1 MANYVKAARLNPD
14 NPDIYN
20 NMGVI
25 HKELREYNQAIEGFL
40 GDLLEARLCQTLQ

>member
-14 NPDIYN
+14 NHDIYN